1 MFRLAI
7 LTTTSLLLTAC
18 TTSLSIRPDFE
29 RSGTRQALRGVPYT
43 LPMLQYQVKV
53 TYKLIGCRAV
63 DGSSLT
69 APVFKIT
76 AEADPSYVA
85 GESYVLDPT
94 ALTSIF
100 KTSDVTIET
109 YEGTGALKAI
119 NASAEDKTADV
130 IKGTVEFGV
139 KVASMAAGV
148 PSIAGAAGTPE
159 GDAKAFLDKFQTGT
173 GKPTCKP
180 GTAAKVAAAQPDNV
194 LIKQLTDRM
203 AGTTKRMDAVTAR
216 FAVKLTSTA
225 DRETFITLQEQQI
238 IDGEKLDA
246 AKAVPAKAAEPLTF
260 TETITWPIN
269 PFETSAPF
277 EPSPRLVAWLGGLI
291 APDPAYDVAAAQAA
305 IDTMGGHY
313 AAAGNTASIAA
324 EDLSFKG
331 LEAARLQLATIRL
344 AQPDCTAGACLAS
357 AVGLNAALVAGRIE
371 APEPCSPGAANDF
384 PCRVGSGA
392 IEARDTIADAGLFIR
407 PPGRARLILCE
418 TRAPCIGTAVEPILE
433 TKMVSAPQMGQ
444 LRFIPFSNGP
454 FRNNGL
460 SIALRT
466 DGSIE
471 KLQYAEKSAV
481 AATAAASLSATAATL
496 KTYQDEREKART
508 DAVAAAAAAVTG
520 ARAEQA
526 AVRTDAI
533 AELQYQID
541 QLTKQKQLLAL
552 QTPTPAEAPV
562 VSADILN
569 ETTRI
574 NAQVAQLQARI
585 AQLKAEQELATLS

>member
-1 MFRLAI
+1 M
-7 LTTTSLLLTAC
+7 
-18 TTSLSIRPDFE
+18 
-29 RSGTRQALRGVPYT
+29 
-43 LPMLQYQVKV
+43 
-53 TYKLIGCRAV
+53 
-63 DGSSLT
+63 
-69 APVFKIT
+69 
-76 AEADPSYVA
+76 
-85 GESYVLDPT
+85 LDPT

-148 PSIAGAAGTPE
+148 PAIAGAAGTPE
-159 GDAKAFLDKFQTGT
+159 GEAKAYLEKFQTGT
-173 GKPTCKP
+173 GKPICKP
-180 GTAAKVAAAQPDNV
+180 GTAAMVAAAQPDNLV
-194 LIKQLTDRM
+194 VKQLTDRM
-203 AGTTKRMDAVTAR
+203 AGTTKRMDAITAR

-225 DRETFITLQEQQI
+225 DRERFVTLQEQQI

-260 TETITWPIN
+260 TEMITWPIN

-277 EPSPRLVAWLGGLI
+277 EPSPRLLTWLDGLI
-291 APDPAYDVAAAQAA
+291 EPDPAYDVAAAQTA
-305 IDTMGGHY
+305 IDAMGRSY
-313 AAAGNTASIAA
+313 TAAGNPPSIDA
-324 EDLSFKG
+324 EDLSLKA
-331 LEAARLQLATIRL
+331 LESARLQLGAIS
-344 AQPDCTAGACLAS
+344 AVQPDCTAGGACLAS
-357 AVGLNAALVAGRIE
+357 AVGLNAALVTDRIK

-384 PCRVGSGA
+384 PCRIDRGA
-392 IEARDTIADAGLFIR
+392 IKARDTIADAGLFIR

-433 TKMVSAPQMGQ
+433 TKMVSAPQTGQ
-444 LRFIPFSNGP
+444 LRFIRFSNGP

-481 AATAAASLSATAATL
+481 AATAAARLNATAATL
-496 KTYQDEREKART
+496 KSYQDEREKARA
-508 DAVAAAAAAVTG
+508 DAVAATAAAVSG
-520 ARAEQA
+520 ARTEQA
-526 AVRTDAI
+526 AVRADAI

-552 QTPTPAEAPV
+552 QTPTPAEAPI

-585 AQLKAEQELATLS
+585 AQLKAEQELATLT